1 MGEDFLFWAS
11 VILVVLFVALIA
23 IKPLRELTFKM
34 LGAKT
39 PWGLA
44 FSLGAPILHAH
55 LIVLKNFRPRK
66 VVYPTLENTRKSTTV
81 VE

>member
-1 MGEDFLFWAS
+1 MFWAG
-11 VILVVLFVALIA
+11 VVLFVALVALIV
-23 IKPLRELTFKM
+23 IKPLRELLFKL

-55 LIVLKNFRPRK
+55 IIVLKNFRPRK